1 LYAVRSR
8 RVLLTLFTSLV
19 VAMPTAMFVAPPAWA
34 IPATPVLTATG
45 APDGVYVFWGPD
57 NLVSHRYRL
66 METVDGVTTRHD
78 VWGASYADT
87 ALLPGQEAT
96 YSVVAVE
103 VSGESAESA
112 PVTAARLAQA

>member
-1 LYAVRSR
+1 
-8 RVLLTLFTSLV
+8 
-19 VAMPTAMFVAPPAWA
+19 MFVAPPAWA